1 MFNIFHV
8 HFNGHLHNFFGKIFT
23 QILVF
28 LYSMF
33 IYLFLTVLSLY
44 HCTGFSL
51 VADSRGY
58 ILVAERELLLAV
70 ASLVVEH
77 GLWGTWASVV
87 WLLGS
92 VVVVPGFHSMGSV
105 VHYSMWD
112 LPRPGI
118 KYMSLP
124 VFECIHVS

>member
-1 MFNIFHV
+1 MDNSV
-8 HFNGHLHNFFGKIFT
+8 QHFFMC
-23 QILVF
+23 ILMAICIVSLEKYLLKNLLF

-70 ASLVVEH
+70 DSLVVEH
-77 GLWGTWASVV
+77 GLWGTWA
-87 WLLGS
+87 
-92 VVVVPGFHSMGSV
+92 
-105 VHYSMWD
+105 
-112 LPRPGI
+112 
-118 KYMSLP
+118 
-124 VFECIHVS
+124 